1 MRFHIGKRII
11 KTAITL
17 FLIFLIYIALLYIDK
32 LLGIPSS
39 SFKAP
44 SNMYT
49 PFFAGIAAVFA
60 THRDKKSSIK
70 QAKVRSIGSLI
81 GGIYGM
87 LLIYLSEFILIDLL
101 NMYTTLP
108 IFAQLIHYTFTTLAI
123 IPLIVVTVKLKQ
135 IDGVFI
141 TCLTFLSV
149 TVSQRNG
156 GMPVLQFASNR
167 ILSTLIGVGVSLVVN
182 NYLLSL
188 KRVNK
193 DTLFVA
199 SLENNFLSK
208 DDELTPFMKYK
219 LNDLFEANI
228 PLVFATTR
236 TTLSFEYIFENIN
249 INYPMVIMNGAAKYR
264 LDKKRYSNVQNI
276 DNDTRIEIDKLLKE
290 LNMNAYVYTIN
301 DHVLHAYHNILKNDG
316 ELLFFKHRKHHN
328 AYTFVRGELPLDL
341 NANMYVII
349 DTKDNIDN
357 FISKFNNKNVDLIT
371 YMYKEDINGK
381 DYWYLKITNSLA
393 KKENY
398 VNSIKEENNLT
409 KLIVSGSGRTD
420 LPLIRQADLSLC
432 LDTAPSYI
440 KDEVDIIIHGNA
452 ETVLRIYDKLYH
464 SKNIDKEIEKLKIK
478 YKS

>member
-101 NMYTTLP
+101 SMYTTLP

-156 GMPVLQFASNR
+156 GMPVLQFA
-167 ILSTLIGVGVSLVVN
+167 V
-182 NYLLSL
+182 
-188 KRVNK
+188 
-193 DTLFVA
+193 
-199 SLENNFLSK
+199 
-208 DDELTPFMKYK
+208 
-219 LNDLFEANI
+219 I
-228 PLVFATTR
+228 P
-236 TTLSFEYIFENIN
+236 S
-249 INYPMVIMNGAAKYR
+249 
-264 LDKKRYSNVQNI
+264 
-276 DNDTRIEIDKLLKE
+276 
-290 LNMNAYVYTIN
+290 
-301 DHVLHAYHNILKNDG
+301 DG
-316 ELLFFKHRKHHN
+316 RE
-328 AYTFVRGELPLDL
+328 
-341 NANMYVII
+341 
-349 DTKDNIDN
+349 
-357 FISKFNNKNVDLIT
+357 
-371 YMYKEDINGK
+371 
-381 DYWYLKITNSLA
+381 
-393 KKENY
+393 
-398 VNSIKEENNLT
+398 
-409 KLIVSGSGRTD
+409 SGD
-420 LPLIRQADLSLC
+420 LPHIRDC
-432 LDTAPSYI
+432 LAVIRCKDPSTCFAYP
-440 KDEVDIIIHGNA
+440 E
-452 ETVLRIYDKLYH
+452 
-464 SKNIDKEIEKLKIK
+464 
-478 YKS
+478 